1 MAIDGGGASIPVG
14 HVSRT
19 PLNAE
24 AFPQVRRATQGVRG
38 NGSPWVGGCCPA
50 YLTGTSADP
59 PAYTQSFTGRDYRWP
74 LLLLMVPAYEEKHL
88 ELWSNGLGG

>member
-24 AFPQVRRATQGVRG
+24 AFPQVSRATQGVWE
-38 NGSPWVGGCCPA
+38 NVLPWLEGVDA
-50 YLTGTSADP
+50 RLT
-59 PAYTQSFTGRDYRWP
+59 
-74 LLLLMVPAYEEKHL
+74 
-88 ELWSNGLGG
+88 

>member
-24 AFPQVRRATQGVRG
+24 AFLQVRRATQGVWE
-38 NGSPWVGGCCPA
+38 NVLPWLEGGDA
-50 YLTGTSADP
+50 RLT
-59 PAYTQSFTGRDYRWP
+59 
-74 LLLLMVPAYEEKHL
+74 
-88 ELWSNGLGG
+88 